1 MLTQIPDSGNR
12 KPRPGGRADL
22 SHELGA
28 EAPLVVI
35 PRWDSFHDS
44 RHRVIGVTGPAPTR
58 AHVQDFGQQLGIET
72 EPVSEE
78 HCRVS
83 NTAYNCS
90 TVEIS

>member
-1 MLTQIPDSGNR
+1 MSRTQLGKQETQRRSG
-12 KPRPGGRADL
+12 ADL

-44 RHRVIGVTGPAPTR
+44 RHGVIGVTGPAPTR
-58 AHVQDFGQQLGIET
+58 AHVQDLGQQLGIET

-78 HCRVS
+78 HCPVT
-83 NTAYNCS
+83 NTAHNCS
-90 TVEIS
+90 TLEIS